1 MIQAIARISILQP
14 FWRGIP
20 HESTEFAWTHG
31 ALTGKTTFSGDKRR
45 KQCRFDCEIRDMP
58 DENHRRGVA
67 GGVSH
72 FQMQA
77 VHITLETAK
86 IRRD

>member
-1 MIQAIARISILQP
+1 MIPAIARISMLQP

-31 ALTGKTTFSGDKRR
+31 ALTGKTILSGDERR
-45 KQCRFDCEIRDMP
+45 KQCRFDCEVRSTP
-58 DENHRRGVA
+58 DENHRHAEA
-67 GGVSH
+67 GGVSPIPL
-72 FQMQA
+72 QA